1 MHGKDFKMEKYC
13 IFSAQYLPSFGGVEQ
28 YTYNLSNKLVEQGN
42 EVIIVTSTIANLP
55 FEETQDNGVKIF
67 RIPSYNFL
75 NGRLPFAYPS
85 AVWKALKKKLAAED
99 ISRIIIQTR
108 LYTLSIMGMKF
119 AQKQHI
125 PCITIE
131 HGTSYVGMSN
141 PLIQTGEILYEKLL
155 LFFAK
160 KYCKHFCTVSQA
172 GAQWLAHLNLTSEQV
187 LYNSVNEETI
197 KAYLS
202 ESTKNWRQITGIS
215 EDTKIITFTGRL
227 IREKGILQLID
238 SVKALQDKYNVALL
252 VAGDGPLYEDLSK
265 QQYSNIFLLGR
276 LDQKDVMSLLKQSDF
291 FCLPSDS
298 EGFPTSVLEAIICK
312 CYVITAPYGGAK
324 EIVSSEE
331 YGYVMQDNTLETIIS
346 TLECVLQKS
355 PEEICQTTD
364 NAYNHFLSGFTW
376 NHTCNA
382 LEALSWK

>member
-141 PLIQTGEILYEKLL
+141 PLIQTG
-155 LFFAK
+155 
-160 KYCKHFCTVSQA
+160 
-172 GAQWLAHLNLTSEQV
+172 
-187 LYNSVNEETI
+187 
-197 KAYLS
+197 
-202 ESTKNWRQITGIS
+202 
-215 EDTKIITFTGRL
+215 
-227 IREKGILQLID
+227 
-238 SVKALQDKYNVALL
+238 
-252 VAGDGPLYEDLSK
+252 
-265 QQYSNIFLLGR
+265 
-276 LDQKDVMSLLKQSDF
+276 
-291 FCLPSDS
+291 
-298 EGFPTSVLEAIICK
+298 
-312 CYVITAPYGGAK
+312 
-324 EIVSSEE
+324 
-331 YGYVMQDNTLETIIS
+331 
-346 TLECVLQKS
+346 
-355 PEEICQTTD
+355 
-364 NAYNHFLSGFTW
+364 
-376 NHTCNA
+376 
-382 LEALSWK
+382 